1 MGDESLFQSILLQ
14 FQEETEI
21 DLQRLHEGL
30 KNPEAQVLREIVH
43 KLAGR
48 IGQMGA
54 LRLSAKLHDIEN
66 EIVEGSDIST
76 LIDEII
82 EAKDEV
88 EKLMHSIRFS
98 SLQSN

>member
-1 MGDESLFQSILLQ
+1 MNRCFNLFFYNSRKKQKS
-14 FQEETEI
+14 

-30 KNPEAQVLREIVH
+30 KNPEAQALREIVH

-54 LRLSAKLHDIEN
+54 FRLSAKLHDIEN
-66 EIVEGSDIST
+66 EIVEGSAIST

>member
-14 FQEETEI
+14 FQEETET

-30 KNPEAQVLREIVH
+30 KNPEAQALREIVH

-54 LRLSAKLHDIEN
+54 FRLSAKLHDIEN
-66 EIVEGSDIST
+66 EIVEGSPIST